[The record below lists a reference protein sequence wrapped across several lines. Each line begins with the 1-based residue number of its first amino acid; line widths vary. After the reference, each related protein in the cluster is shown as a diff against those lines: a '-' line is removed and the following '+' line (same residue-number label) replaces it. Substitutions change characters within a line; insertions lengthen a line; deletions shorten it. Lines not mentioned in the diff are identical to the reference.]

1 MPPIFFVH
9 IPKTAGTSFRKAA
22 EEFYSASHV
31 VYDYSPA
38 SEETSPL
45 ILEWVYE
52 KGDWLSCYHA
62 LEQANIAFL
71 SGHVHARKY
80 IHLFGISQTV
90 TFLREPVQRLVSEYN
105 HFVRHH
111 GYQGDLASFYR
122 KPQFINRQ
130 TKMLQRVPLE
140 GIGFLGLTEEYEA
153 SLAMLNQL
161 YGVNIPSVA
170 MNMGRKDTHQG
181 YELPEAQL
189 EEIRSL
195 NQDDINFY
203 HKAVKLFSQRQS
215 LFKADKPYVH
225 GKMQPLSGKVLS
237 GWAWYAD
244 NDTAVKVNIV
254 VDSQLI
260 DTVEAKELLPA
271 QLSLA
276 PPRHGYVGFQY
287 NFAKPPAKGT
297 KIQAVASETGQV
309 LGQKRV

>member
-9 IPKTAGTSFRKAA
+9 IPKTAGTSFRKAT
-22 EEFYSASHV
+22 EEFYSASKV
-31 VYDYSPA
+31 IYDYSPG

-52 KGDWLSCYHA
+52 KGDWLGCYHA
-62 LEQANIAFL
+62 LEQSDIAFL

-130 TKMLQRVPLE
+130 TKMLQKVPLE

-153 SLAMLNQL
+153 SLAILNQV
-161 YGVNIPSVA
+161 YEVGIPSVA
-170 MNMGRKDTHQG
+170 MNMGREDTQKG
-181 YELPEAQL
+181 YELPDAQL
-189 EEIRSL
+189 EEIRAL
-195 NQDDINFY
+195 NQDDINLY
-203 HKAVKLFSQRQS
+203 RKAVKLFIQRQK
-215 LFKADKPYVH
+215 LFEAGKPYVH

-237 GWAWYAD
+237 GWAWYAG
-244 NDTAVKVNIV
+244 NDDAVMVNIL
-254 VDSQLI
+254 VDGQRV
-260 DTVEAKELLPA
+260 DTVEAKDLRPA

-276 PPRHGYVGFQY
+276 PPRQGYVGFQY
-287 NFAKPPAKGT
+287 SFAKPPAKGT
-297 KIQAVASETGQV
+297 KIQAVAAETGQV